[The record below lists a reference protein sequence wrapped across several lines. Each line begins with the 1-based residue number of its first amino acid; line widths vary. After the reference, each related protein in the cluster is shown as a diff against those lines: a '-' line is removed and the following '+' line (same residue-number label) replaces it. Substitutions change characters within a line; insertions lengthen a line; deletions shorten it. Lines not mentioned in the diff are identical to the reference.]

1 MGLHVNQPPLFA
13 YRVHLEHRVRPD
25 HPLRAIHAQIDF
37 TFIRAAVAETY
48 GHNGNESVDPVVIL
62 KLLFLLFYD
71 NIASERELL
80 QMLPERLDYLWFL
93 GYELDEAIPHHSVLS
108 KARRRWGRAV
118 FEQFFVRT
126 VGQCVAAGLVA
137 GDKVHLDSSLV
148 DAHAAN
154 RAVVSWPAEWVAQL
168 KRTFAEQEP
177 KLAELEL
184 PPLTQLP
191 GTVAVPPVARAAE
204 SVPTNATLVS
214 RTDPSAAIVRG
225 GGRGARARFKTH
237 RAVDDAH
244 GVITATETTA
254 GDVDEATRLL
264 ALVVAHEQHT
274 QQAPTTA
281 RRCDERDAGAPG
293 HGSCSK
299 NSKRTEWR
307 LGRELSLG
315 LWLVG
320 RNIWLELNRMSH
332 GQKNNHLGNTPWN
345 LEIRLVTV
353 WHGWSPIIVSD

>member
-1 MGLHVNQPPLFA
+1 MMGLHVNQPPLFA

-191 GTVAVPPVARAAE
+191 GTVAVPPVARAVAA
-204 SVPTNATLVS
+204 NDS
-214 RTDPSAAIVRG
+214 RSPDC
-225 GGRGARARFKTH
+225 RGAKHPDPA
-237 RAVDDAH
+237 
-244 GVITATETTA
+244 A
-254 GDVDEATRLL
+254 G
-264 ALVVAHEQHT
+264 
-274 QQAPTTA
+274 TA

-332 GQKNNHLGNTPWN
+332 GQKNNHLGNTPS
-345 LEIRLVTV
+345 RAD
-353 WHGWSPIIVSD
+353 PIHPCFACRVNQSGLDVPIGSG